1 MDSSGSLFQSFSCRT
16 HTFCNRF
23 RCFDLV
29 FFILVI
35 LSQSVN
41 DPPPIMC
48 CSVNKFGYAVGS
60 AIAET
65 LTPLTA
71 LAAIDWRHSLQTC
84 RKIKS
89 VVRLED
95 RYDLAMARASRENL
109 LLCDDKICRGNYL
122 EADGWAAIIEVLGCN
137 KALTSLNGFDGF
149 GEVLAGR
156 MRELN
161 LIHCFGESLAD
172 SIRPTTLCSKLFEA
186 FAPLLVRSATSL
198 TALNVRCA
206 LLACCP
212 GVHSLETRYA

>member
-1 MDSSGSLFQSFSCRT
+1 MLQSQCSG
-16 HTFCNRF
+16 
-23 RCFDLV
+23 
-29 FFILVI
+29 
-35 LSQSVN
+35 
-41 DPPPIMC
+41 
-48 CSVNKFGYAVGS
+48 NKFGHAVGS

-71 LAAIDWRHSLQTC
+71 LAAIGWRHYVQTC
-84 RKIKS
+84 EKIQS
-89 VVRLED
+89 VGRLED

-109 LLCDDKICRGNYL
+109 LLCDVKICRGNYL

-161 LIHCFGESLAD
+161 LIHCFGEALAD
-172 SIRPTTLCSKLFEA
+172 SIRPTKLSVRSTLCSKLFEA